1 MGVSIAFI
9 WPHEIWLATVSV
21 ACKNQV
27 PQIHQAYSTCSL
39 FCCSCC
45 WLPQDA
51 RAWQVHKHRNLL
63 QRFCLCNTR
72 AVVPTLTTWGK
83 LTVSG
88 VSNLCQ
94 AEVDQRDTVI
104 TEGHSCTN
112 SAIAWLSFPAV
123 IQSTQHC
130 IISSPLSSYWLIL
143 SCTQTIFVSDLH
155 PRQHRC
161 VRALGS
167 LAPRARQPLILSQE
181 EAVGML
187 PPHPHSPLWVTYHGL
202 LWNKW
207 EAQDSTWLT
216 RPPSSLSDPRFASGP
231 DMQGSSKGELAEEP
245 PFGLCY
251 KFRAFWEVKHRDR

>member
-1 MGVSIAFI
+1 MSVSIAFI
-9 WPHEIWLATVSV
+9 GGWPHEIWLATVSA

-27 PQIHQAYSTCSL
+27 PQIHHACSTCSL
-39 FCCSCC
+39 FCC

-63 QRFCLCNTR
+63 QRLCLCNTR
-72 AVVPTLTTWGK
+72 AVVPTLPTWGK

-94 AEVDQRDTVI
+94 AELDQRDTVI

-123 IQSTQHC
+123 IKSPQHC

-143 SCTQTIFVSDLH
+143 SCTETIFVSDLL

-161 VRALGS
+161 VQALGS

-187 PPHPHSPLWVTYHGL
+187 PPHPHSPLWVTYCGL
-202 LWNKW
+202 LWNKL

-231 DMQGSSKGELAEEP
+231 DMQGSSKG
-245 PFGLCY
+245 GTGR
-251 KFRAFWEVKHRDR
+251 RATFWTVLQIQGFLGS